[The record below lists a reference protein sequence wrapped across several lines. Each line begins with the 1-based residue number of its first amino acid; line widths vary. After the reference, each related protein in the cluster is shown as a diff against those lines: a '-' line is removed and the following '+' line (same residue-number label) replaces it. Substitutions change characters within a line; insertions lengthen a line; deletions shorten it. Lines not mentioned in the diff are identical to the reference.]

1 MNILEKIQ
9 IQFKNANI
17 IEKLIYINIS
27 VFLLIFIF
35 NTLKFL
41 FEANSNFIV
50 NWFTLPATFDSF
62 ISKPWTIITYGFVH
76 ISFIHI
82 LLNLIALFFTGN
94 LFLEYFTPKQLITF
108 YVFGTVFGGVTF
120 LISYNYFPVFAND
133 SSNSILLGASAGI
146 SAIFIGIATYIPN
159 YQFKIPLIGFIKVW
173 YLAGIWV
180 VLDIIQIP
188 AGNSG
193 GHIAHLGGALFGFL
207 YINQASNTEILV
219 WKKIISFFRI
229 KRKPLKTVYKTRK
242 NTRNKINSNANQQK
256 INHIL
261 EKISKSGYDALSE
274 EEKAFL
280 FKQGNK

>member
-207 YINQASNTEILV
+207 YVNQASNTEILV

>member
-120 LISYNYFPVFAND
+120 LISYNYFPVLAND